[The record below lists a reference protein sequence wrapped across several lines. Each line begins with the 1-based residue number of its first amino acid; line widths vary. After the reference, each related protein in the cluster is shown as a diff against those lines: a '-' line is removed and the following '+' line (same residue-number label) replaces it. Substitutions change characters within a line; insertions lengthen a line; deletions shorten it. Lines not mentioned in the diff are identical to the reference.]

1 MRRLILS
8 LACSCCLSIPAALGQ
23 TADPQNLLIRNV
35 NLIDPT
41 GAEETVPVNI
51 LIQEN
56 KLELVSRDTI
66 PSPGD
71 METLDGR
78 GGFLLGTL
86 EIGAEPRFIIL
97 DQDPRVNAE
106 VLLDT
111 KSHILLALLGGAVRQ
126 NRLFA
131 AAEQISEPVAAPR
144 PRGWLAYT
152 PPPLALPLSY
162 TDTAKWNRWESKYVD
177 GIFIAATVLDR
188 QNWASQDDASR
199 QQVGDLGAF
208 EGGEVRGFRMGVA
221 GTINFEQPWVYTI
234 AGATHA
240 FDKGFDTEES
250 DSFTFFDY
258 RLDIPMRKGMTLS
271 VGKQKEPI
279 SMERIMSMVQL
290 PMQERTSVSDA
301 MLPSRNFGA
310 VMSGNALGQKLSWA
324 GGVFNDAFDTSTSLS
339 ESSSQVVGRVTWLP
353 FETDDGSNL
362 FHLGLGARFTN
373 GREGVRFRT
382 SPEFNNAPDFVDTG
396 EERIEVDHGRQ
407 YNLEAS
413 WRRGPYWVAAEY
425 LKSELDSPSL
435 GNLDFS
441 GYHVTGSWILSG
453 EMRSYNKRSGI
464 FGPVPVARSVNQG
477 GWGAWEAGV
486 RWSSLDLTDG
496 AVDGGELDILS
507 LGINW
512 WLTPVFNVNLNY
524 RHITNDRDGLSGQS
538 EGLMGRVLLMLE

>member
-1 MRRLILS
+1 V
-8 LACSCCLSIPAALGQ
+8 
-23 TADPQNLLIRNV
+23 DPQNLLIRNV
-35 NLIDPT
+35 HLIDPT
-41 GAEETVPVNI
+41 GAEDTVAVNM
-51 LIQEN
+51 LIQQN
-56 KLELVSRDTI
+56 RLELVSRDAI
-66 PSPGD
+66 PAPQGVL
-71 METLDGR
+71 ELDAT
-78 GGFLLGTL
+78 GGFLIGAL

-111 KSHILLALLGGAVRQ
+111 KAHILLALLGGELRR
-126 NRLFA
+126 NRLLA
-131 AAEQISEPVAAPR
+131 AVEEEVSEPVEEPR
-144 PRGWLAYT
+144 GRGWLAYT
-152 PPPLALPLSY
+152 PPPLALPLNY

-188 QNWASQDDASR
+188 QHWPSQDDASR

-208 EGGEVRGFRMGVA
+208 EGGEVRGFRIGAA

-250 DSFTFFDY
+250 DSFTWFDY
-258 RLDIPMRKGMTLS
+258 RLDIPMPKGTTLS

-301 MLPSRNFGA
+301 LLPSRNFGA
-310 VMSGNALGQKLSWA
+310 VMSGNALGQKVSWA
-324 GGVFNDAFDTSTSLS
+324 SGIFNDAFDTSTSLS
-339 ESSSQVVGRVTWLP
+339 NSSSQVVGRVTWLP
-353 FETDDGSNL
+353 FETEDGSNL
-362 FHLGLGARFTN
+362 FHLGLGARFSN

-382 SPEFNNAPDFVDTG
+382 SPEFNKAPDFVDTG
-396 EERIEVDHGRQ
+396 EERIDANDMRQ

-425 LKSELDSPSL
+425 LSTDVDSPTFGDL
-435 GNLDFS
+435 GFR
-441 GYHVTGSWILSG
+441 GYHITASWILSG

-464 FGPVPVARSVNQG
+464 LGPVPVARSVKQG
-477 GWGAWEAGV
+477 GSGAWEAGV

-496 AVDGGELDILS
+496 VVDGGEMDILS

-524 RHITNDRDGLSGQS
+524 RHIMTDRGGLSGES
-538 EGLMGRVLLMLE
+538 DGVMGRVLLMLE

>member
-1 MRRLILS
+1 V
-8 LACSCCLSIPAALGQ
+8 
-23 TADPQNLLIRNV
+23 DPQSLLIRNL

-41 GAEETVPVNI
+41 GVEETVPVSI

-56 KLELVSRDTI
+56 RLELVSQDTI
-66 PSPGD
+66 PSPD
-71 METLDGR
+71 DVETLDGR

-97 DQDPRVNAE
+97 AQDPRVNAE

-111 KSHILLALLGGAVRQ
+111 KSHILFALLGGEVRQ
-126 NRLFA
+126 NRLLA
-131 AAEQISEPVAAPR
+131 VAEEAGDSVSAPR
-144 PRGWLAYT
+144 RRGWLAYT

-162 TDTAKWNRWESKYVD
+162 RDAAKWNRWESRYGD

-188 QNWASQDDASR
+188 QKWASQDEASR

-208 EGGEVRGFRMGVA
+208 EGGEVRGFRVGVA
-221 GTINFEQPWVYTI
+221 GTINFEQPWVFTI

-258 RLDIPMRKGMTLS
+258 RLDIPMSKGMTLS

-339 ESSSQVVGRVTWLP
+339 DSSSQFVGRVTWLP

-362 FHLGLGARFTN
+362 LHLGLGARFTN
-373 GREGVRFRT
+373 GREGIRFRT

-396 EERIEVDHGRQ
+396 EERIDTDRGRQ

-413 WRRGPYWVAAEY
+413 WRRGPSWIAFEY
-425 LKSELDSPSL
+425 LKSEVDSPSL

-441 GYHVTGSWILSG
+441 GYHITGSWILSG
-453 EMRSYNKRSGI
+453 EMRRYNKRSGI

-477 GWGAWEAGV
+477 GWGAWEAGI
-486 RWSSLDLTDG
+486 RFSSLDLTDG
-496 AVDGGELDILS
+496 AVDGGQLDILS

-524 RHITNDRDGLSGQS
+524 RHITNDQGGLSGES
-538 EGLMGRVLLMLE
+538 DGVMGRVVLMLE